1 MRVLHARGRTRR
13 DAWAESLCQGVRA
26 PTTADGMEVLAYI
39 AAAMTGLWG
48 MAHAIPTRQVVAG
61 FGPISKDN
69 RLVVTQE
76 WLVEAFAMW
85 GLAALVVVVTAVAS
99 GASVTSWVYRI
110 VAGLLLALAGLT
122 AVTGTRTAVIWFK
135 ICPVLLTSS
144 ATLLLIAS
152 VM

>member
-1 MRVLHARGRTRR
+1 
-13 DAWAESLCQGVRA
+13 
-26 PTTADGMEVLAYI
+26 MEVLAYI

-48 MAHAIPTRQVVAG
+48 LAHAIPTRQVVAS

-85 GLAALVVVVTAVAS
+85 GVAALVIVVTALAS
-99 GASVTSWVYRI
+99 DDRITSWVYRI

-122 AVTGTRTAVIWFK
+122 AVTGARTAVIWFK

-152 VM
+152 LV

>member
-1 MRVLHARGRTRR
+1 
-13 DAWAESLCQGVRA
+13 
-26 PTTADGMEVLAYI
+26 MEVLAYI
-39 AAAMTGLWG
+39 AAAITGLWG
-48 MAHAIPTRQVVAG
+48 LAHAIPTRQVVAS

-85 GLAALVVVVTAVAS
+85 GVAALVIVVTALAS
-99 GASVTSWVYRI
+99 DDSITSWVYRI

-122 AVTGTRTAVIWFK
+122 AVTGARTAVIWFK

-152 VM
+152 LV

>member
-1 MRVLHARGRTRR
+1 
-13 DAWAESLCQGVRA
+13 
-26 PTTADGMEVLAYI
+26 MEVLAYI
-39 AAAMTGLWG
+39 AGGITGLWG
-48 MAHAIPTRQVVAG
+48 LAHAIPTRQVVAG

>member
-1 MRVLHARGRTRR
+1 
-13 DAWAESLCQGVRA
+13 
-26 PTTADGMEVLAYI
+26 MEVLAYI

-48 MAHAIPTRQVVAG
+48 LAHAIPTRQVVAG

-85 GLAALVVVVTAVAS
+85 GVAALVIVVTALAS
-99 GASVTSWVYRI
+99 DDSITSWVYRI

-122 AVTGTRTAVIWFK
+122 AVTGARTAVIWFK

-152 VM
+152 LV

>member
-1 MRVLHARGRTRR
+1 
-13 DAWAESLCQGVRA
+13 
-26 PTTADGMEVLAYI
+26 MEVLAYI
-39 AAAMTGLWG
+39 AAAITGLWG
-48 MAHAIPTRQVVAG
+48 LAHAIPTRQVVAS

-85 GLAALVVVVTAVAS
+85 GVAALVVVVTALAS
-99 GASVTSWVYRI
+99 DASITSWVYRI

-122 AVTGTRTAVIWFK
+122 AVTGARTAVIWFK

-152 VM
+152 VV

>member
-1 MRVLHARGRTRR
+1 
-13 DAWAESLCQGVRA
+13 
-26 PTTADGMEVLAYI
+26 MEVLAYI

-99 GASVTSWVYRI
+99 GASIPSWVYRI

-122 AVTGTRTAVIWFK
+122 ALTGARTAVIWFK

>member
-1 MRVLHARGRTRR
+1 
-13 DAWAESLCQGVRA
+13 
-26 PTTADGMEVLAYI
+26 MEVLAYI
-39 AAAMTGLWG
+39 AAAITGLWG
-48 MAHAIPTRQVVAG
+48 LAHAIPTRQVVAS

-85 GLAALVVVVTAVAS
+85 GVAALVVVVTALAS
-99 GASVTSWVYRI
+99 DGSITSWVYRT
-110 VAGLLLALAGLT
+110 VAGLLLAFAGLT
-122 AVTGTRTAVIWFK
+122 AVTGARTAVIWFK

-152 VM
+152 VV